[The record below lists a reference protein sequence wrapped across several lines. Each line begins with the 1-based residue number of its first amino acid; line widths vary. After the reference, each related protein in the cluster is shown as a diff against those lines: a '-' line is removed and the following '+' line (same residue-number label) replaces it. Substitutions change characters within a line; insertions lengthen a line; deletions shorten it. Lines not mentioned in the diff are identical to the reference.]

1 MQGMWAFIHKL
12 GSPPWFF
19 GFSGTLVRWLL
30 PVTVLLLA
38 VGAYWGL
45 LVAPPDFR
53 QGNSYRIIYIHVP
66 AAVVALAGYY
76 VMAIAGAISLI
87 WRIKMADVAMRAAAP
102 VGAVLTAVAL
112 VTGAIWGKPT
122 WGTWWVWDARLTS
135 VLVLF
140 FLYLG
145 HIALTHAFDNPQ
157 RGAKAA
163 AVLALVGFV
172 NIPIIKFSV
181 DWWNT
186 LHQPASLTRL
196 DRPAIDPAMLT
207 PLLLMGLAFM
217 AYFVTMLL
225 IRMRADLNAARA
237 RALQLSAAE

>member
-1 MQGMWAFIHKL
+1 M
-12 GSPPWFF
+12 
-19 GFSGTLVRWLL
+19 
-30 PVTVLLLA
+30 
-38 VGAYWGL
+38 
-45 LVAPPDFR
+45 
-53 QGNSYRIIYIHVP
+53 
-66 AAVVALAGYY
+66 
-76 VMAIAGAISLI
+76 
-87 WRIKMADVAMRAAAP
+87 
-102 VGAVLTAVAL
+102 
-112 VTGAIWGKPT
+112 
-122 WGTWWVWDARLTS
+122 
-135 VLVLF
+135 
-140 FLYLG
+140 
-145 HIALTHAFDNPQ
+145 
-157 RGAKAA
+157 
-163 AVLALVGFV
+163 LALVGFV